1 MNALQAKISSG
12 ILILLAL
19 FAFSIP
25 VPAQDD
31 DGIYGDIYEISTAE
45 EEIIDTVSPLDGY
58 STVDDYYPEAD
69 IIRTFLL
76 RNLIL
81 SNMQMKMGMASPI
94 IITEIIMRMIMISH
108 THLA

>member
-25 VPAQDD
+25 VLAQDD

-45 EEIIDTVSPLDGY
+45 EEFIDTVSPLDGY
-58 STVDDYYPEAD
+58 STVDDYYPEGGYNQNNSTAAPYSEEYAVENGNGVTNNYYGD
-69 IIRTFLL
+69 YYEDDH
-76 RNLIL
+76 
-81 SNMQMKMGMASPI
+81 Q
-94 IITEIIMRMIMISH
+94 
-108 THLA
+108 